1 MSTLI
6 DELEARK
13 NDYILALDLI
23 NLIVNSTNSTTHEV
37 VSYLN
42 IHNFEESIAV
52 YHKVGR
58 YSFEPYDDYSLGLL
72 NEAHIAYFKKS
83 DVMTFEPITKHGIF
97 KNEIQAHKVA
107 INARQS
113 KAPPPPNHIK
123 ANVPFNQKTIGD
135 VIEAEKQKE
144 PILPNEY
151 QRITMLYDYF
161 TPHEA
166 ACFIAGLHPNFDGC
180 NDGLEMGNSVVR
192 GGVKSGKL
200 IIDDDWNI
208 KGDELKV
215 FLHTKKWIMK
225 GFNDDLSN
233 DTDKNPVQVITETQ
247 TKPPS
252 NDHII
257 KELAAAN
264 AKVREL
270 ESQLLKAELA
280 DKQAGSVI
288 LSNTDMQN
296 VKKAAIKQFNRSL
309 ATVLIGLDYK
319 DKLRKGDIAN
329 YIVPYMKELAFI
341 LADKDE
347 KKAANLTVSYDT
359 LYDTHLKNLDFKQGR
374 QSNDDKN
381 KVNIDLL
388 FKKQLPVTE

>member
-1 MSTLI
+1 MNVSALI

-13 NDYILALDLI
+13 KDYVLALDLI
-23 NLIVNSTNSTTHEV
+23 NLIVDATDSTPHEV
-37 VSYLN
+37 VSYLSM
-42 IHNFEESIAV
+42 HNFDETITV
-52 YHKVGR
+52 YHMVGR

-97 KNEIQAHKVA
+97 KNEIQARKFA

-180 NDGLEMGNSVVR
+180 NDVLEMGNSVIS

-208 KGDELKV
+208 KGDELKL

-233 DTDKNPVQVITETQ
+233 ETEKNLGQAIKETQ
-247 TKPPS
+247 TKPPN
-252 NDHII
+252 NDHLI

-264 AKVREL
+264 TKIADL
-270 ESQLLKAELA
+270 ESQLKQIRIKLANKPAEVEPLQGLAKYNVDKALFIATGQALARYIWSMDTTQAIRTGDMVQQLKQVMHSI
-280 DKQAGSVI
+280 DH
-288 LSNTDMQN
+288 
-296 VKKAAIKQFNRSL
+296 
-309 ATVLIGLDYK
+309 
-319 DKLRKGDIAN
+319 
-329 YIVPYMKELAFI
+329 
-341 LADKDE
+341 
-347 KKAANLTVSYDT
+347 NL
-359 LYDTHLKNLDFKQGR
+359 LP
-374 QSNDDKN
+374 DDKA
-381 KVNIDLL
+381 VREWLSGIAPDYA
-388 FKKQLPVTE
+388 KKGGKTPKNAPDEISLIMKK